1 MSVRARAA
9 HEWRH
14 DGGVATDPALGAS
27 YRDVLRDREF
37 RALLLADGLS
47 TAGDQIARIAV
58 ALLVLERSGS
68 AFAASATYACSY
80 LTWLVGGPF
89 LSAFAD
95 HYPRRRVM
103 VVCDL
108 LRMALIGL
116 LALPGTPLWAVFA
129 VLVVVGLLAP
139 PFDAAR
145 SSLLADVLTG
155 ERYVVGNAF
164 MNAMTQGAQL
174 VGFIAG
180 GALVTAL
187 DVEGALVADAATFA
201 VSAVLLVSWVAEHPH
216 VREPDPAPTSR
227 LAEAVAGFSLLR
239 RTPRLRLLLGWG
251 LLSASAVI
259 APEGLAV
266 AIAADAGRGPLAA
279 GVLTAAV
286 PAGFLV
292 GSWLVLRQPREQ
304 RERLFPWMVAAS
316 CLPLLLTAV
325 VEDVVVIAL
334 LWLVAGVGNAMQL
347 VANASFVQEVPQHL
361 RGRAFGVAVTLLMA
375 VQGVLLLVAGAL
387 AEVAGPRV
395 PVAVLAVVALLVVPL
410 LVSAT
415 PSRGGTPRPTAAVE
429 TP

>member
-1 MSVRARAA
+1 V
-9 HEWRH
+9 
-14 DGGVATDPALGAS
+14 LGAS

-37 RALLLADGLS
+37 RALLVADGLS
-47 TAGDQIARIAV
+47 TAGDQVARIAV

-95 HYPRRRVM
+95 HYPRRRLM

-116 LALPGTPLWAVFA
+116 LAVPGTPMWTVFA
-129 VLVVVGLLAP
+129 VLVLVGLLAP

-155 ERYVVGNAF
+155 ERYVVGNAL
-164 MNAMTQGAQL
+164 MNAMSQGAQL
-174 VGFIAG
+174 VGFLG
-180 GALVTAL
+180 GGVLVTAL
-187 DVEGALVADAATFA
+187 DVEGALLADAVTFALSAALLVARVADR
-201 VSAVLLVSWVAEHPH
+201 SHGRPPGRSS
-216 VREPDPAPTSR
+216 TSR
-227 LAEAVAGFSLLR
+227 AAEAAAGVRLLR

-251 LLSASAVI
+251 LLSAAAVI

-266 AIAADAGRGPLAA
+266 AIAEQDGRGAMAA
-279 GVLTAAV
+279 GLLTASV

-292 GSWLVLRQPREQ
+292 GSWLVLRLAPDR
-304 RERLFPWMVAAS
+304 RERLFPVMVVAS

-325 VEDVVVIAL
+325 VQDVGVLMAL
-334 LWLVAGVGNAMQL
+334 WVLAGVGNAMQL
-347 VANASFVQEVPQHL
+347 VANASFVQEVPAHL

-375 VQGVLLLVAGAL
+375 VQGALLLVAGAL

-395 PVAVLAVVALLVVPL
+395 PVAVLAGLALLMVPV
-410 LVSAT
+410 LVAATSSAD
-415 PSRGGTPRPTAAVE
+415 RAAQLVE
-429 TP
+429 PA

>member
-1 MSVRARAA
+1 
-9 HEWRH
+9 
-14 DGGVATDPALGAS
+14 VATDPALGTS

-47 TAGDQIARIAV
+47 ATGDQIARIAV

-68 AFAASATYACSY
+68 AFAAAATYACSY

-89 LSAFAD
+89 LSGIAD
-95 HYPRRRVM
+95 RYPRRRVM

-108 LRMALIGL
+108 LRMALIAS
-116 LALPGTPLWAVFA
+116 LAAPGVPLWFVFA
-129 VLVVVGLLAP
+129 VLLLVGVLAP

-145 SSLLADVLTG
+145 SSLLADVLSG
-155 ERYVVGNAF
+155 ERYVVGNAL

-174 VGFIAG
+174 VGFVGG
-180 GALVTAL
+180 GALVTVL
-187 DVEGALVADAATFA
+187 DVEGALVADAGTFA
-201 VSAVLLVSWVAEHPH
+201 LSAVLLVSRVAERCYERP
-216 VREPDPAPTSR
+216 EPSTTSR
-227 LAEAVAGFSLLR
+227 TEEALAGFALLR

-251 LLSASAVI
+251 LLSASVVI

-266 AIAADAGRGPLAA
+266 AIAAEDGRGAVAA

-292 GSWLVLRQPREQ
+292 GSWLVLRQPPDRREH
-304 RERLFPWMVAAS
+304 LFPWMVAAS

-325 VEDVVVIAL
+325 VQDVAVITV
-334 LWLVAGVGNAMQL
+334 LWVLAGIGNALQL

-387 AEVAGPRV
+387 AEVTGPRV
-395 PVAVLAVVALLVVPL
+395 PVAVLAGLGLLLVPL
-410 LVSAT
+410 LVAVT
-415 PSRGGTPRPTAAVE
+415 PSRATTAPLSTAPVE